1 MSRGIFFFRT
11 GKLVGGGLSEWDEEG
26 VFLTYGFEQG
36 SGLTSSRLPHTHT
49 HLLSGSE
56 ETV

>member
-1 MSRGIFFFRT
+1 MSRGIFFST
-11 GKLVGGGLSEWDEEG
+11 GKLVGGGLSEWGEEG

-36 SGLTSSRLPHTHT
+36 SGLTSSKRPHTHT

-56 ETV
+56 EPV